1 MRLLRIGPPG
11 RERPAALD
19 EAGVL
24 RDLSSVTRDIDAV
37 FLADPTA
44 VAAAR
49 QAVASGAMPELPAG
63 LRVGAPVGRPGT
75 VVGIGLNYRDHAAE
89 AGLPLPATPVMF
101 LKPGSSVVGPYDDI
115 VLPAGSTATDYE
127 VELGVVIGQ
136 PLGDCSDPVQAL
148 AAVAG
153 YVAADDVT
161 ERDLLA
167 AGPTWTK
174 GKCCDTFTPIGPW
187 LVTADELPDPQSLSL
202 QLWVNG
208 EQRQSSDTKL
218 MAFGVA
224 ELLCAVS
231 ALMTLGPGDLV
242 LTGTPGGVAAGRPE
256 PKPFLRDGDVVE
268 LEVEGLGRQRTPVRG
283 HRISESWNFTR
294 GGAGR
299 EWHDRARPGH
309 PR

>member
-19 EAGVL
+19 ESGVI
-24 RDLSSVTRDIDAV
+24 RDLSSITADLDGG
-37 FLADPTA
+37 FLADP
-44 VAAAR
+44 VALSAAR
-49 QAVASGAMPELPAG
+49 QAVGSGALPELSG
-63 LRVGAPVGRPGT
+63 RLRVGPPIRRPGK

-89 AGLPLPATPVMF
+89 AGVQVPATPVMF
-101 LKPGSSVVGPYDDI
+101 LKPGSSVVGPYDDV
-115 VLPAGSTATDYE
+115 VLPPGSTATDHE
-127 VELGVVIGQ
+127 VELGVVIGRT
-136 PLGDCSDPVQAL
+136 LRRGSGEDQAR

-153 YVAADDVT
+153 YVAANDVT
-161 ERDLLA
+161 ERELLA

-187 LVTADELPDPQSLSL
+187 LVTADEVADPQALSL
-202 QLWVNG
+202 ELWVNG
-208 EQRQSSDTKL
+208 GLRQSGSTKL

-231 ALMTLGPGDLV
+231 DLMTLEPGDLV

-268 LEVEGLGRQRTPVRG
+268 LEVEGLGRQRTTVVG
-283 HRISESWNFTR
+283 
-294 GGAGR
+294 
-299 EWHDRARPGH
+299 
-309 PR
+309 